1 MSSGAEAFA
10 SISLDALPKP
20 SIVESLDVE
29 AIIAARKAR
38 LTELMPELA
47 PVLALE
53 SEPLTKLIEA
63 SAYREILLRQ
73 RYNEEAL
80 ALTLAFATGLDL
92 DHIGLTYYQEPR
104 LVITPATGTTPQVLE
119 TDAAYRRRL
128 QLKPASWSTAGPR
141 DAYLFHTLSAHSDI
155 LDAGVSTPHPGT
167 SIVAVLG
174 RAESGEPDP
183 AALLAVQA
191 RLNDLEVRPL
201 CEEVIIQAAEVKL
214 YAAHVRVW
222 TYPGADITTKTAEAK
237 AAIQGLVNSRYAVGM
252 DVNRSAI
259 AAAAHVSGIQRVDV
273 IEPVQDV
280 VCDDTQ
286 VARCTWVDVAWEASA
301 T

>member
-20 SIVESLDVE
+20 AIIESLDVE

-80 ALTLAFATGLDL
+80 ALTLAFALGADL

-104 LVITPATGTTPQVLE
+104 LEGE

-141 DAYLFHTLSAHSDI
+141 DAYLFHALSAHNGVA
-155 LDAGVSTPHPGT
+155 DAGVYSPYPGT
-167 SIVAVLG
+167 TIVAILGTTPDGTPTQEVL
-174 RAESGEPDP
+174 D
-183 AALLAVQA
+183 AVTA
-191 RLNDLEVRPL
+191 RLNDQEVRPL
-201 CEEVIIQAAEVKL
+201 CETVVIQSVQVRAYV
-214 YAAHVRVW
+214 AHVTIY
-222 TYPGADITTKTAEAK
+222 TYPGADAALKVAEAT
-237 AAIQGLVNSRYAVGM
+237 ASLQALVDSLYTVGR
-252 DVNRSAI
+252 DVPRSAI
-259 AAAAHVSGIQRVDV
+259 AAAAHVAGVQRVDV
-273 IEPVQDV
+273 TRPVEDM
-280 VCDDTQ
+280 VCDATQ
-286 VARCTWVDVAWEASA
+286 IAKCTWVDVQWGGNAQ
-301 T
+301 

>member
-20 SIVESLDVE
+20 AIVESLDVE

-80 ALTLAFATGLDL
+80 ALTLAFALGADL

-104 LVITPATGTTPQVLE
+104 LEGE

-141 DAYLFHTLSAHSDI
+141 DAYLFHALSAHNGVA
-155 LDAGVSTPHPGT
+155 DAGVYSPYPGT
-167 SIVAVLG
+167 TIVAILGTTPDGTPTQEVL
-174 RAESGEPDP
+174 D
-183 AALLAVQA
+183 AVTA
-191 RLNDLEVRPL
+191 RLNDQEVRPL
-201 CEEVIIQAAEVKL
+201 CETVVIQSVQVRAYV
-214 YAAHVRVW
+214 AHVTIY
-222 TYPGADITTKTAEAK
+222 TYPGADTALKVAEAT
-237 AAIQGLVNSRYAVGM
+237 ASLQALVDSLYTVGR
-252 DVNRSAI
+252 DVPRSAI
-259 AAAAHVSGIQRVDV
+259 AAAAHVAGVQRVDV
-273 IEPVQDV
+273 TRPVEDM
-280 VCDDTQ
+280 VCDATQ
-286 VARCTWVDVAWEASA
+286 IAKCTWVDVQWGGNAQ
-301 T
+301 